1 MSHNDGGRGPLPGL
15 PIPMVTTRE
24 DGSSGPVQAWDL
36 IAAFWLFFG
45 QVTRDAQPVLQELGV
60 GHKALIV
67 LTLVPQVDSPLGLA
81 EALEIPPPT
90 LSHILRGME
99 ERGWLERSIDPHD
112 RRRTRLKRTAA
123 GDEAW
128 SLAVAE
134 VNRCGK
140 EAMDRL
146 EPGTAG
152 LMHRTLLGLLGGPPH
167 EDFIPEDPQIAA
179 ED

>member
-1 MSHNDGGRGPLPGL
+1 ME
-15 PIPMVTTRE
+15 ITRE
-24 DGSSGPVQAWDL
+24 DGGSGPVQAWDL

-81 EALEIPPPT
+81 ETLEIPPPT

-123 GDEAW
+123 GEEAW

-134 VNRCGK
+134 VNRCGR
-140 EAMDRL
+140 EAMNRL
-146 EPGTAG
+146 GPDSAA
-152 LMHRTLLGLLGGPPH
+152 LMHSTLFALLGGPPH
-167 EDFIPEDPQIAA
+167 RDFIPEAPSLSDQ
-179 ED
+179 D